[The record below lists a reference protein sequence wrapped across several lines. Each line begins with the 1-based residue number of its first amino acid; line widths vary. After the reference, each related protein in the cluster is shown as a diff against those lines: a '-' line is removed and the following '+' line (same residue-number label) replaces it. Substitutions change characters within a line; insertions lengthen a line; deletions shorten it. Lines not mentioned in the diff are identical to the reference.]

1 MPGGEARRA
10 LIEMVRFKALSDK
23 QLVSEYC
30 WDCHGDEVE
39 RGTVRDG
46 VETRKEKA
54 SNIVLFK
61 GREMEDGVR
70 PVDKE
75 ETIGSHLR

>member
-1 MPGGEARRA
+1 MPDGEARRA

-23 QLVSEYC
+23 QLVSEYG

-46 VETRKEKA
+46 VETR
-54 SNIVLFK
+54 
-61 GREMEDGVR
+61 
-70 PVDKE
+70 
-75 ETIGSHLR
+75 